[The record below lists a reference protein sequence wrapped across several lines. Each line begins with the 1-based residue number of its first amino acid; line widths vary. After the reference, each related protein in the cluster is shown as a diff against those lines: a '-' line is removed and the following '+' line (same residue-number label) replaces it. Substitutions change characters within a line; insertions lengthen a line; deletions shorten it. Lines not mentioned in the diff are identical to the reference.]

1 MQPTRILVA
10 EDNELVAL
18 TLQAQLTSLG
28 YHVVGV
34 AADGAIAVA
43 MVRELQPDVVLMDV
57 RLPGIDGPE
66 AAGQINDDT
75 PRPVIFLTAYSDQE
89 TVHRIERCGAW
100 GFLLKPVQATELAPA
115 IGIALARFHEVQQ
128 LRRRVHEL
136 GETLEARKAIER
148 AKGLL
153 MQRLSLSEHD
163 AYEYIH
169 TRARDR
175 RVRMKVIADE
185 VLAGEHATTA

>member
-1 MQPTRILVA
+1 MQATRVLLA

-18 TLQAQLTSLG
+18 TLQAQLVSLG
-28 YHVVGV
+28 YDVVGV
-34 AADGAIAVA
+34 ADDGMRAVA

-66 AAGQINDDT
+66 AAGQINET
-75 PRPVIFLTAYSDQE
+75 APRPVIFLTAYSDQE
-89 TVHRIERCGAW
+89 IIGRIECCGAW

-115 IGIALARFHEVQQ
+115 IAIALARFQEVQQ
-128 LRRRVHEL
+128 LRRRVREL

-148 AKGLL
+148 AKGVL

-163 AYEYIH
+163 AYEHIR
-169 TRARDR
+169 TRARER

-185 VLAGEHATTA
+185 VLAGERAATA

>member
-1 MQPTRILVA
+1 
-10 EDNELVAL
+10 
-18 TLQAQLTSLG
+18 
-28 YHVVGV
+28 
-34 AADGAIAVA
+34 
-43 MVRELQPDVVLMDV
+43 
-57 RLPGIDGPE
+57 
-66 AAGQINDDT
+66 
-75 PRPVIFLTAYSDQE
+75 
-89 TVHRIERCGAW
+89 
-100 GFLLKPVQATELAPA
+100 
-115 IGIALARFHEVQQ
+115 LARFHDVQQ

>member
-1 MQPTRILVA
+1 MQGTRVLLA

-28 YHVVGV
+28 YDVVGV
-34 AADGAIAVA
+34 ADDGMRAVVMA
-43 MVRELQPDVVLMDV
+43 RELQPDVVLMDV

-66 AAGQINDDT
+66 AAGQINEVA

-89 TVHRIERCGAW
+89 IIGRIERSGAW
-100 GFLLKPVQATELAPA
+100 GFLLKPVQSTELAPA
-115 IGIALARFHEVQQ
+115 ITIALARFQEVQQ
-128 LRRRVHEL
+128 LRLRVREL

-148 AKGLL
+148 AKGVL

-163 AYEYIH
+163 AYEYIRTH
-169 TRARDR
+169 ARDR

-185 VLAGEHATTA
+185 VLAGEWAPMA